1 MSQHVQELIDKIKSE
16 GIQAAKQ
23 EAGEIAK
30 QAQDQANKINEDA
43 IAVSDQLLQN
53 TNDDIKKM
61 HESTHMAL
69 KQASRDMLLALRSEI
84 ANMLKKIIS
93 SQVKDS
99 LSSAQLANII
109 AEVIK
114 DSSQAGQSTSDICV
128 TLSANDLK
136 ELKESFIAKLKEKVK
151 GTIKLEASEDIDKGF
166 TISYDA
172 GKSNFDFTDES
183 LAQFLSQ
190 YLNSEVSDLLKESV

>member
-23 EAGEIAK
+23 EAGEITK
-30 QAQDQANKINEDA
+30 QARDQANKINEDA
-43 IAVSDQLLQN
+43 MTASDQLLQN
-53 TNDDIKKM
+53 AKKDIKKM

-69 KQASRDMLLALRSEI
+69 KQASRDMLLALRNEI
-84 ANMLKKIIS
+84 ENMLKKIIS

-99 LSSAQLANII
+99 LSSDQLANII
-109 AEVIK
+109 TEVIK
-114 DSSQAGQSTSDICV
+114 SSSEADQLAPDIRI
-128 TLSANDLK
+128 TLNIKDLK
-136 ELKESFIAKLKEKVK
+136 KLEESYIAKLKEKVK
-151 GTIKLEASEDIDKGF
+151 GTIKLEASDDIDKGF

-172 GKSNFDFTDES
+172 GKSDFDFTDES

-190 YLNSEVSDLLKESV
+190 YLNSQVSDLLKESV

>member
-23 EAGEIAK
+23 EAGEITK
-30 QAQDQANKINEDA
+30 QAQDQANKINEDTMTA
-43 IAVSDQLLQN
+43 SDQLLQN
-53 TNDDIKKM
+53 AKKDIKKM

-69 KQASRDMLLALRSEI
+69 KQASRDMLLALRNEI
-84 ANMLKKIIS
+84 ENMLKKIIS

-99 LSSAQLANII
+99 LSSDQLANII
-109 AEVIK
+109 TEVIK
-114 DSSQAGQSTSDICV
+114 SSSEADQLAPDIRI
-128 TLSANDLK
+128 TLNIKDLK
-136 ELKESFIAKLKEKVK
+136 KLEESYIAKLKEKVK
-151 GTIKLEASEDIDKGF
+151 GTIKLKASNDINKGF

-190 YLNSEVSDLLKESV
+190 YLNSQVSDLLKESV

>member
-16 GIQAAKQ
+16 GIQTAKQ

-30 QAQDQANKINEDA
+30 QAQDQANKINEEA

-53 TNDDIKKM
+53 SNDDIKKM

-69 KQASRDMLLALRSEI
+69 KQASRDMLLALRGEI
-84 ANMLKKIIS
+84 ENMLKKIIS

-114 DSSQAGQSTSDICV
+114 GSSQAGQSTSDIRV
-128 TLSANDLK
+128 TLNANDLK
-136 ELKESFIAKLKEKVK
+136 ELNESFVAKLKAKVK

-190 YLNSEVSDLLKESV
+190 YLNSQVSDLLKESV